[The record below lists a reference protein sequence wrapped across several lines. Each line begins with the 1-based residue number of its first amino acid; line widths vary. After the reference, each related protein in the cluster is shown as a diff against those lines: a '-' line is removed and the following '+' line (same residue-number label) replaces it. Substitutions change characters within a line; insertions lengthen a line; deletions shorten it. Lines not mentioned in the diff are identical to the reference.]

1 MSPPVRVLQ
10 IERRPRQKRLRIYLS
25 DARVLSLT
33 PDTAARL
40 HVTPGRT
47 LTAEQLEAITAAQAH
62 EDALATALRLVASR
76 PRSEQEMR
84 RALARRR
91 VAASLQ
97 EEIVSRLRE
106 LSLLDDSAFAASFVE
121 SRDNGSP
128 RSRRLLAQ
136 ELRQKGVSREIAA
149 ESTAAVDDGDA
160 AHRAAE
166 RRAVAMAKLGYPDF
180 ERRLG
185 SFLLRRGFSYETT
198 QQTVRSLWQE
208 HAAGKRQQEEHPPK
222 SS

>member
-1 MSPPVRVLQ
+1 MSPDVRILH
-10 IERRPRQKRLRIYLS
+10 IERRPRQKRLRIHLS

-33 PDTAARL
+33 PDIAARFN
-40 HVTPGRT
+40 VAPSRA
-47 LTAEQLEAITAAQAH
+47 LTAKHLGVITAAQDR
-62 EDALATALRLVASR
+62 EDALAAALRLVASR

-84 RALARRR
+84 GALARRR

-97 EEIVSRLRE
+97 EEIVSRLKE
-106 LSLLDDSAFAASFVE
+106 LGLLDDSAFAASFVE
-121 SRDNGSP
+121 SRDGSSP

-149 ESTAAVDDGDA
+149 ESTSAVNDGDA
-160 AHRAAE
+160 ARRAGE
-166 RRAVAMAKLGYPDF
+166 RRAAAMAELAYPDF

-208 HAAGKRQQEEHPPK
+208 HAVGKRQQAEHPPN
-222 SS
+222 SP